1 MTFLESVVRILRTV
15 AIIRGDTDA
24 PTSFSQTQLNAEL
37 QVAQIAIQNELVNL
51 IAKRLI
57 PKERKTSGAITLVA
71 GTAEYNLASDF
82 VRLYGKPH
90 IHNVSANFDIF
101 EYAGGLPQLQIDDLN
116 YATARGAPNWFYFSP
131 QSSTYKKVGF
141 YAVPQAAATLQY
153 DYEASILIS
162 TASQDLPFH
171 NDEENFT
178 FTEMAARRF
187 KFMWEDAKGESDI
200 ALVLEKDLSYKTA
213 RATLY
218 SLLRSSNASN
228 SYGSRYC

>member
-37 QVAQIAIQNELVNL
+37 QVAQIAIQNELIHL

-71 GTAEYNLASDF
+71 GTAEYDLASDF
-82 VRLYGKPH
+82 VRLYGTPH
-90 IHNVSANFDIF
+90 IHNVTANEDIF
-101 EYAGGLPQLQIDDLN
+101 EYAGGLSRLQVADIN
-116 YATARGAPNWFYFSP
+116 YATAQGTPNWFYFSP

-153 DYEASILIS
+153 DYEGSILIS
-162 TASQDLPFH
+162 TAAQDLPFH
-171 NDEENFT
+171 NDEESFT
-178 FTEMAARRF
+178 FTEMAGRRF
-187 KFMWEDAKGESDI
+187 KFMWEDVKAESDI
-200 ALVLEKDLSYKTA
+200 AMILEKDMSYRSA

-218 SLLRSSNASN
+218 GLLRSANPTN
-228 SYGSRYC
+228 SYGYRYA